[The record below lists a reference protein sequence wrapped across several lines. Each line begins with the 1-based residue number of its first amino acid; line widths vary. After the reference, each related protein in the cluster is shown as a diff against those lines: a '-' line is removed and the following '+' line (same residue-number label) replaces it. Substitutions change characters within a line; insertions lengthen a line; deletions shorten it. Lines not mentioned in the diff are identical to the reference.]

1 MLCFH
6 STSALSVASLDDDL
20 VTAVFRLLSL
30 VGKSDL
36 DNSILYPLHEKELY
50 YRLLMGPLGGK
61 LVLINTKGLIS
72 NNIARAINYLKERCS
87 SKISMEEL
95 AYKVIMAPS
104 TFYRNFKQ
112 LTKISPLQYQ
122 KQLRLNEAKRLM
134 LSRDFDVTRACYEVG
149 YESPT
154 QFSREYKK
162 MFGQPPYTDIK
173 KITSL
178 KA

>member
-1 MLCFH
+1 
-6 STSALSVASLDDDL
+6 
-20 VTAVFRLLSL
+20 
-30 VGKSDL
+30 
-36 DNSILYPLHEKELY
+36 
-50 YRLLMGPLGGK
+50 
-61 LVLINTKGLIS
+61 
-72 NNIARAINYLKERCS
+72 
-87 SKISMEEL
+87 MEEL

-104 TFYRNFKQ
+104 TFYRNFK
-112 LTKISPLQYQ
+112 LVTKVSPLQYQ

-162 MFGQPPYTDIK
+162 MFGQPPFTDIK